1 MQNLVLSPG
10 SWWVVSDMAGVP
22 PSISSITVALQPFLR
37 AFAIYTVDFSTCVD
51 LTGTKNEHVFWAYP
65 HLGEE
70 AMPERPRSQNS
81 ASCRQFRWFAQSS
94 SLSSYSKAIRLCVP
108 SFRRF
113 FCWWAVLILTDCSVL
128 WDTRLDIRKR
138 FCTRMWWTW
147 NRLPRAMVTEPTCWS
162 SRGVWTMLSNI
173 TAFECWVVLCGGR
186 SWTRWSSWVPS
197 KLGYPVS
204 LWNKFPDIQKKEG
217 SQSLSLFTS
226 KENAS
231 GFAFKQFKTGK
242 KIQVG
247 KFCG

>member
-37 AFAIYTVDFSTCVD
+37 AFAIYSVDFSTCVD

-70 AMPERPRSQNS
+70 AIPERPRSQNS

-108 SFRRF
+108 SFRRS

-138 FCTRMWWTW
+138 FCTRVWWTW

-162 SRGVWTMLSNI
+162 SRGVWTMLSDI
-173 TAFECWVVLCGGR
+173 GLIFGLSCVEPGIGLDDSHGSFPTWSVLWFYVAWGAFFPR
-186 SWTRWSSWVPS
+186 SHLTH
-197 KLGYPVS
+197 
-204 LWNKFPDIQKKEG
+204 QKTEP
-217 SQSLSLFTS
+217 LS
-226 KENAS
+226 
-231 GFAFKQFKTGK
+231 
-242 KIQVG
+242 
-247 KFCG
+247 